1 MEWRT
6 LRQGANSL
14 RSVGAPN
21 SLFAPL
27 REQPPLSESLSQD
40 STDYLRFKEAI
51 YRKTGIDLNLYK
63 QQQMQRRL
71 YNMVERAGL
80 KTFEE
85 YFALINR
92 EDSAFFSFLDR
103 MTINVS
109 ELFRN
114 PEKWQELQTYILPSL
129 LKARSGLRIWSA
141 GCSYGAEPYTLAILL
156 DELSSGTQHILHATD
171 LDRKMLA
178 KAREGCFTTTDVKG
192 VALPLLSRYFLTL
205 DRAKERQSNPT
216 LPIYQVKPE
225 IRSGVAFQQHN
236 LLADRFD
243 KDYDLIC
250 CRNVV
255 IYFTDEAKDRLYQ
268 QFVQSLRIGGFLFV
282 GGTERILNYAEMGL
296 ESPYPFFY
304 RRIR

>member
-1 MEWRT
+1 MEQRT

-14 RSVGAPN
+14 RGGGVPN
-21 SLFAPL
+21 SLFAQL
-27 REQPPLSESLSQD
+27 REQSTLCESQSQD
-40 STDYLRFKEAI
+40 STDYMRFKEAI
-51 YRKTGIDLNLYK
+51 YHKTGIDLNLYK

-85 YFALINR
+85 YFALINSD
-92 EDSAFFSFLDR
+92 ENELFSFLDR

-114 PEKWQELQTYILPSL
+114 PEKWHEVQNSILPSL
-129 LKARSGLRIWSA
+129 LKERSSLRMWSA
-141 GCSYGAEPYTLAILL
+141 GCSYGAEPYTLAVLL
-156 DELSSGTQHILHATD
+156 DQISSGMRYTLHATD
-171 LDRKMLA
+171 LDRKILA
-178 KAREGCFTTTDVKG
+178 KARDGYFTTTDVKG
-192 VALPLLSRYFLTL
+192 VAAPLLSKYFLTL
-205 DRAKERQSNPT
+205 DRAKELQSNPT
-216 LPIYQVKPE
+216 VPTYQVRPE
-225 IRSGVAFQQHN
+225 IRNRVSFQQHN

-243 KDYDLIC
+243 RDYDLIC

-255 IYFTDEAKDRLYQ
+255 IYFTEEAKEHLYL
-268 QFVQSLRIGGFLFV
+268 QFVQSLRIGGYLFV
-282 GGTERILNYAEMGL
+282 GGTERILNYTEIGL